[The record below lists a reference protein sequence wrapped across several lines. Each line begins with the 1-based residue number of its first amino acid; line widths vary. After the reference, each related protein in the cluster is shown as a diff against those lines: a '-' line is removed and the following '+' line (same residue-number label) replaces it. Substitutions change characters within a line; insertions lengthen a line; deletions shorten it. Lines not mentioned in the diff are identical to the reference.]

1 MISIKTYLTKI
12 LLAIILVLV
21 TLIYVNYRPQNIKQ
35 YQKYYLNQNIKFYKG
50 LKLYQ
55 KVLNT
60 KVPIKEEGLISPVI
74 NTNISE
80 GEPYLDGMLFHY
92 ETESVVNTYNS
103 GIVVYVGNKENYG
116 NTIIIQ
122 GIDGID
128 IWYGNITD
136 SSVNLYDYVEK
147 GKIIGKPKDNK
158 LYLKMEKSGN
168 NIDVARYLNEI

>member
-1 MISIKTYLTKI
+1 MIAIKTYFTKI
-12 LLAIILVLV
+12 LLAVILLLV
-21 TLIYVNYRPQNIKQ
+21 TLIYINYRPQNLKLF
-35 YQKYYLNQNIKFYKG
+35 QKYYLNQNIKFYKG
-50 LKLYQ
+50 LRIYE
-55 KVLNT
+55 KVFKT
-60 KVPIKEEGLISPVI
+60 KGIIKEEGLLSPVI
-74 NTNISE
+74 NTNIST
-80 GEPYLDGMLFHY
+80 GEPYLDGMLFQY
-92 ETESVVNTYNS
+92 DTESVINAYNS
-103 GIVVYVGNKENYG
+103 GIVVFTGNKDNYG

-168 NIDVARYLNEI
+168 PIDVNSYLNEI